1 MKIIAVEPIG
11 MNSAQMAFYEKQ
23 FARMGHQF
31 IWFPDRKED
40 ADTLVQRMRYA
51 DVAIISN
58 IRLDSTILAACPN
71 LKMLAVAFSGVDHVD
86 TEYCE
91 EQGIAVYNASG
102 YARVAVAELTIGLM
116 INLYRQI
123 NILDAVTRKG
133 GARGAFLGRQI
144 KGKTVGLVGIGGIGK
159 VVAKDLLALGCQ
171 VSAWDRGEDD
181 DVKEMGI
188 NYLDL
193 DTLLSTVDI
202 VSLHLPLTKESE
214 NLISADRINL
224 MRPSSILINT
234 ARGKLVDMQ
243 ALSLALKEGRI
254 AGAAFDVFEIEPPLP
269 STHPLLHA
277 PNCIVVPHIGYATQ
291 EAFDLRIEIIMEKT
305 MSWLAQQK

>member
-11 MNSAQMAFYEKQ
+11 MSSAQMSFYEKQ

-40 ADTLVQRMRYA
+40 AETLVQRMRYA

-58 IRLDSTILAACPN
+58 IRLDSTILAACTN

-91 EQGIAVYNASG
+91 EQGITVCNASG
-102 YARVAVAELTIGLM
+102 YARAAVAELTIGLM

-123 NILDAVTRKG
+123 NVLETVTRKG
-133 GARGAFLGRQI
+133 GTRGAFLGRQI
-144 KGKTVGLVGIGGIGK
+144 KGKMVGLVGIGGIGK

-171 VSAWDRGEDD
+171 VSAWGRAEDD
-181 DVKEMGI
+181 DVKKMGVK
-188 NYLDL
+188 YLDL
-193 DTLLSTVDI
+193 ETLLSTVDI
-202 VSLHLPLTKESE
+202 VSLHLPLTKETE

-224 MRPSSILINT
+224 MRSSSILINT
-234 ARGKLVDMQ
+234 ARGKLVDMH
-243 ALSLALKEGRI
+243 ALSLALKEGRV

-269 STHPLLHA
+269 KSHPLLNA

-291 EAFDLRIEIIMEKT
+291 EAFELRIEIIMEKT
-305 MSWLAQQK
+305 MHWLAQ